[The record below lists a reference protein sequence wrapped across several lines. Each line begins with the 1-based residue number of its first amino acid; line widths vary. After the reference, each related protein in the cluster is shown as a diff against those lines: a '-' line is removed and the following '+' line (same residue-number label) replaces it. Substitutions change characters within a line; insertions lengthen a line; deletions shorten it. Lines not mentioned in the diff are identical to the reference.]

1 MGGFFESLGLFW
13 RAPDPRPKRE
23 IDGDIEEE
31 LAFHLAERER
41 GNRAAGMSA
50 AEARADAE
58 RRFGDFERIRGECRR
73 VQMGERIVLQRLNF
87 VLLLVL
93 AGGVVFFAWQSYA
106 AQRDSRDL
114 IESMRVEFAQLNAAL
129 AERSAVGDGAASA
142 GAGSQ
147 DESTGPGR
155 PSLATDASGLSGS
168 DALLVQKLGQVGSGA
183 RSAPPEE
190 ETADEMWSHRFN
202 EHRDDW
208 RHGLAVAQRLADE
221 CSCERAVEVLDAL
234 YGTLSVPH
242 REQLFKPFV
251 FHGGKPCALRVL
263 HLGAT
268 DPEPSVRARAYSYL
282 RDYAFRDFGE
292 DYEGYL
298 AWYREWSARGLQEVF
313 YGNAMQFLD
322 RVRAASG
329 AELEQYVRQW
339 RALDFRAA
347 EAAGADLVQTFR
359 LGGALD
365 LAAGWMRSTDAE
377 TRLTGL
383 EWLARLDPTEA
394 ELREH
399 VLPIVRGGADVP
411 SQVFAAACGVFGS
424 PERTWAVPELL
435 AALEAS
441 FELGVA
447 NVRVGG
453 LTRALARARD
463 PRATPVLVGCIVADD
478 TPLTIEGI
486 GSNGLQELTG
496 VAYAPSHDGAWWR
509 AWWEKNSGNLP
520 EPIRGAPL
528 PVMTLRK

>member
-41 GNRAAGMSA
+41 ENRAAGMSA
-50 AEARADAE
+50 EEARADAE
-58 RRFGDFERIRGECRR
+58 RRFGDLEKIRGECRR

-93 AGGVVFFAWQSYA
+93 AGGVGFFAWNSYA
-106 AQRDSRDL
+106 AQRDSRYL
-114 IESMRVEFAQLNAAL
+114 IERMRAEVAQLNAAL
-129 AERSAVGDGAASA
+129 AERGAADEGTAST
-142 GAGSQ
+142 GLGSQ
-147 DESTGPGR
+147 VASIGPGR
-155 PSLATDASGLSGS
+155 PSLASDASGLSMS
-168 DALLVQKLGQVGSGA
+168 DGMLVQKLGRVDSGA

-190 ETADEMWSHRFN
+190 ETADEMWNHRFN

-221 CSCERAVEVLDAL
+221 CSCERAVEVLDVL

-242 REQLFKPFV
+242 KEQLFKPFV

-298 AWYREWSARGLQEVF
+298 AWYRDWSPRGLQEVF
-313 YGNAMQFLD
+313 YGNASAFLE

-329 AELEQYVRQW
+329 AELAQYVRQW

-359 LGGALD
+359 LGGAVE
-365 LAAGWMRSTDAE
+365 LAAGWIRSTDVE

-399 VLPIVRGGADVP
+399 VLPIVRGGAEVP
-411 SQVFAAACGVFGS
+411 ADVFASACGVFGS
-424 PERTWAVPELL
+424 PERAWAVPELL
-435 AALEAS
+435 AALEDS
-441 FELGVA
+441 FELGIANQRVA
-447 NVRVGG
+447 GF
-453 LTRALARARD
+453 TRALARARD
-463 PRATPVLVGCIVADD
+463 PRATPVLVACIVADD

-496 VAYAPSHDGAWWR
+496 VAYDRAHDGAWWR

-520 EPIRGAPL
+520 EPIRGTPL
-528 PVMTLRK
+528 PVITLRK

>member
-1 MGGFFESLGLFW
+1 MGRFLESLGLSW
-13 RAPDPRPKRE
+13 RAPDPRSSRE
-23 IDGDIEEE
+23 VDGDIDEE
-31 LAFHLAERER
+31 LRFHLAERER
-41 GNRAAGMSA
+41 ENRAAGMSA
-50 AEARADAE
+50 EEARADAE

-73 VQMGERIVLQRLNF
+73 VQLGERIVLQRLNF

-93 AGGVVFFAWQSYA
+93 AGGVAFFAWQSYA
-106 AQRDSRDL
+106 AQRDSRYL
-114 IESMRVEFAQLNAAL
+114 IERMRAEVAQLNAVL
-129 AERSAVGDGAASA
+129 AERGAGPASEAAPLVDERTARLARDVGRQASA
-142 GAGSQ
+142 SDSTAPS
-147 DESTGPGR
+147 DEFFVG
-155 PSLATDASGLSGS
+155 
-168 DALLVQKLGQVGSGA
+168 KLGTA
-183 RSAPPEE
+183 ADRRAAHPEE
-190 ETADEMWSHRFN
+190 ETADEMWNHRFN

-221 CSCERAVEVLDAL
+221 CSCERAVEVLDVL

-298 AWYREWSARGLQEVF
+298 AWYRDWSPRGLQEVF
-313 YGNAMQFLD
+313 YGNASAFLE

-329 AELEQYVRQW
+329 AELAQYVRQW

-359 LGGALD
+359 LGGAVE
-365 LAAGWMRSTDAE
+365 LAAGWIRSTDVE

-399 VLPIVRGGADVP
+399 VLPIVRGGAEVP
-411 SQVFAAACGVFGS
+411 ADVFASACGVFGS
-424 PERTWAVPELL
+424 PDRAWAVPELL
-435 AALEAS
+435 AALEDS
-441 FELGVA
+441 FELGIANQRVA
-447 NVRVGG
+447 GF
-453 LTRALARARD
+453 TRALARARD
-463 PRATPVLVGCIVADD
+463 PRATPVLVACIVADD

-496 VAYAPSHDGAWWR
+496 VAYDPSHGGAWWC
-509 AWWEKNSGNLP
+509 AWWEKNTGNLP
-520 EPIRGAPL
+520 EAIRGAPL
-528 PVMTLRK
+528 PVITLRK